1 MKKFLSLVF
10 AFCVAMGSVSAQSRL
25 LNKALNAAT
34 QGVTNA
40 VTKKVESV
48 AEKQMTLFLN
58 KKLSAYEKHLTEENA
73 RYQAL
78 VGSWQD
84 SLVAM
89 SSVPFEDEYT
99 FNTIVAM
106 DMTVDDGKNGKET
119 IQCTY
124 YLNAS
129 ADYYAYAIE
138 NMVTVVDHKN
148 AVMVCFSTEDTA
160 KVYFAYKYVEET
172 VSKSDDGLDS
182 FDTKTICGYSCKG
195 YSTNNLYFKGKAYV
209 SNSPDF
215 AGNAYNRYTMGVAAK
230 GFCLYYEGV
239 ATQDD
244 GTKGTYI
251 CEAKS
256 VKKNADFK
264 IKKSDYKN
272 MFAE

>member
-10 AFCVAMGSVSAQSRL
+10 AFCVAMGSISAQSRL

-99 FNTIVAM
+99 FNTIVTM
-106 DMTVDDGKNGKET
+106 DMTVDDGKNDKET
-119 IQCTY
+119 LQCIY
-124 YLNAS
+124 YLNAD

-138 NMVTVVDHKN
+138 KMITVIDHKN

-160 KVYFAYKYVEET
+160 KQYFAYRYIEEKLPANDAMEST
-172 VSKSDDGLDS
+172 GS
-182 FDTKTICGYSCKG
+182 KTICGYDCKG
-195 YSTNNLYFKGKAYV
+195 FKTNNLYFKGTTYV
-209 SNSPDF
+209 SNSADF
-215 AGNAYNRYTMGVAAK
+215 AGNAYNRYTMGVAGQ

-239 ATQDD
+239 ATQED

-251 CEAKS
+251 CEAKN
-256 VKKNADFK
+256 VQKNANFK